1 MSPDRQ
7 AVLLVEGDIVIRHPL
22 AEYLRSCGFTVLEA
36 ATGDEARTII
46 SSDSVK
52 ISVVLADMTTAGSG
66 FALRQWVLERGDDVQ
81 VILAGS
87 TEKAV
92 QQAGDLCKDGP
103 ALTKPWD
110 HRLVLDEIK
119 RGLARRDRQ

>member
-1 MSPDRQ
+1 VSPGKP

-36 ATGDEARTII
+36 ATGDEAKTLI
-46 SSDSVK
+46 SSDSVQV
-52 ISVVLADMTTAGSG
+52 SVVLADMTTAGSG
-66 FALRQWVLERGDDVQ
+66 FALRHWVWERGNDMQ

-119 RGLARRDRQ
+119 RGLARRDSQ